1 MPMESILKKLEAR
14 IEEFVRAHEAA
25 TERVAELEGR
35 VAELEAQL
43 AQSSAATERL
53 RGLEEQRDDL
63 AQRLGKVLETIDS
76 AQSTSSSETS

>member
-25 TERVAELEGR
+25 TARVAELENR

-43 AQSSAATERL
+43 QQEGGAAAKL
-53 RGLEEQRDDL
+53 HDLEEQREAL
-63 AQRLGKVLETIDS
+63 AERLGTVLAAIDS
-76 AQSTSSSETS
+76 ALASSPSETS